1 MNFKQ
6 KRIIYFVIAL
16 FVLSFSSFSR
26 EYIKKYSLTEPWS
39 SNGACGESIY
49 ELKIKDT
56 QRIRTIKRVEVRAV
70 LTHTITPFS
79 QVISEEIILKL
90 TNDGKYEFAFTDP
103 WNNKAF
109 GWVIFHAN
117 NVELYLDCNDFDE
130 SGKNYARLYGDTVI
144 LEETSE

>member
-16 FVLSFSSFSR
+16 FVLSFSIFSR
-26 EYIKKYSLTEPWS
+26 EYIKKYSLTELWS
-39 SNGACGESIY
+39 SNGASGESIY

-90 TNDGKYEFAFTDP
+90 TNDGKYEFVFTDP